1 MTIDHQNIVVGQ
13 DRVPLTI
20 ASATGR
26 GAAVVIMPSA
36 FGIASDLK
44 AQMEELA
51 LEASLVVAIDPFFRD
66 GSGMLPYED
75 MTRVMERL
83 RLLDRE
89 RAYRDLVA
97 AIEWTKGVRNMHRV
111 VVLGVCFG
119 GLFAL
124 LTAADGLADA
134 VVTWHGTRLESV
146 LERAFAMRCPMHF
159 HIGEADPFVSKD
171 AVGALQTAFAGRHD
185 VRIFVHEGA
194 THGFSHRGATR
205 AYQPRAERAGMAS
218 LIELLRGA
226 GAKVGA

>member
-1 MTIDHQNIVVGQ
+1 MTIDHEKILVEQ
-13 DRVPLTI
+13 DYLPLTI

-26 GAAVVIMPSA
+26 GAAIVIMPSA
-36 FGIASDLK
+36 FGIASDLQT
-44 AQMEELA
+44 QMAELA

-66 GSGMLPYED
+66 GSATIPYDE

-97 AIEWTKGVRNMHRV
+97 AIEWTKAVRNMRHV

-119 GLFAL
+119 GPFAL
-124 LTAADGLADA
+124 LAAADGLADA

-146 LERAFAMRCPMHF
+146 LERSAAMRCPMHF
-159 HIGEADPFVSKD
+159 HIGEADPFVSRD

-185 VRIFVHEGA
+185 VRIFVHDGA
-194 THGFSHRGATR
+194 THGFSHRDATR
-205 AYQPRAERAGMAS
+205 AYQARAERAGMAS
-218 LIELLRGA
+218 LLELVRGA